1 MWSGSNNHLLFRDI
15 YSIVFKDIYSIEIC
29 HCDFVIEFEM
39 ENHMKHFG
47 DSPYLC
53 LCLYL
58 YLGFLYHRRVFYGI
72 VLKLYE
78 CEIVGV

>member
-1 MWSGSNNHLLFRDI
+1 
-15 YSIVFKDIYSIEIC
+15 
-29 HCDFVIEFEM
+29 M
-39 ENHMKHFG
+39 ENLMKHFG

-78 CEIVGV
+78 CEIVSV